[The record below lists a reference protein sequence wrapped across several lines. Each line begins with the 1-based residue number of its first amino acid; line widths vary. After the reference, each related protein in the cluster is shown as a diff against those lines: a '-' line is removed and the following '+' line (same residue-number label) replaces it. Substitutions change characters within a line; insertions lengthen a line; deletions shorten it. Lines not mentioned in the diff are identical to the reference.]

1 MEHKSSFRGNKPI
14 KSCIMKKFTQS
25 IRSFF
30 NRLNV
35 FARINELSAAIK
47 DLSEENASLRS
58 KISEL
63 KENGYMYSEIQH
75 LSERI
80 SSIDDDLNDLDER
93 IDSIKDDF
101 NDLDGRFSDLDDK
114 IDDMDYDDSISDRL
128 DDLEND
134 YSDLDS
140 RVYDLEHD
148 EDDDEDDKGNMNLY
162 ELINSAEE
170 RLEVIEN
177 QIGNIN
183 SEDLADE
190 VIDLQTKIKNIS
202 SSSQIEVLTAV
213 MDELKRLRDV
223 FANLQF

>member
-1 MEHKSSFRGNKPI
+1 
-14 KSCIMKKFTQS
+14 MKKFTQS

-63 KENGYMYSEIQH
+63 KEEEYPYSEIH
-75 LSERI
+75 DLSERLD
-80 SSIDDDLNDLDER
+80 SIRDDLD
-93 IDSIKDDF
+93 
-101 NDLDGRFSDLDDK
+101 DLDGRVSDLDDK

-140 RVYDLEHD
+140 RVYDLEND
-148 EDDDEDDKGNMNLY
+148 EDDEEENNL
-162 ELINSAEE
+162 EERVDSAEE
-170 RLEVIEN
+170 RLEKIET
-177 QIGNIN
+177 QIGDIY
-183 SEDLADE
+183 SEDLADD

-202 SSSQIEVLTAV
+202 SSSQIEALTAV

-223 FANLQF
+223 FASLQF